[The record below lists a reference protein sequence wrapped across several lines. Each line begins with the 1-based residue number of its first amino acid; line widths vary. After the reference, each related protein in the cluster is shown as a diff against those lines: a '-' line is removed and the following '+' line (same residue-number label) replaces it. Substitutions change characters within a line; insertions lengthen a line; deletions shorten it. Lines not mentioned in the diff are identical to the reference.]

1 MDRYVL
7 CIVCSSPGQSGGEL
21 KCAEGLR
28 IAGRLYELLK
38 ENCRNSVKSELSY
51 FPACSLTGIP
61 VLQKSFF
68 AIQVINGFS
77 QFCIP
82 EWEEIICP
90 KSKSNTEEKCSSPI
104 QICENA
110 VQSLKEAG
118 DDTGS
123 LLPADIFEDAAES
136 LHQLSDKLPP
146 PGKALVDVILMSL
159 DDNTSLLKEYLPVI
173 GSLKHM
179 KEWHF
184 AKITFATNDAV
195 RWQRHAAYLS
205 AQFCDLSSLESFLD
219 LKEIWRGSIHIHQKK
234 FTSDIR
240 FSGFSLKRIHRMPTS
255 SLFSLEGS
263 DNLSVRASNKNYNE
277 VFHYYKPVLELVQ
290 LLQISDL
297 PLYFYS
303 GMEFEITVSSKV
315 KPSHQSNLL
324 LDQLCTLQGKVGAVF
339 SLSCTVSTIAI
350 PSASQLSSRKW
361 KEFIIKKPKSLSGPC
376 VELKGEH
383 CKYFLLVQ
391 GNGNGTCK
399 ARLIHS
405 ANQLNGAA
413 AISTINGLLKDKVI
427 CREDV
432 LTKWI
437 DNISFLNENHLLQR
451 EDNVAQLQEIVLKDY
466 LRNREENGKPAY
478 IQMNDLKKLWMFT
491 KEKYMESY
499 EVGLPKT
506 TILEWDKMRNN
517 PTEQLDHEISHPHS
531 SDLPEKSA
539 LPNLERIAQTM
550 RMNTML
556 TLSTESILGPRNTHR
571 AFSTQLD
578 AKELLKY
585 FTPEGLPVVELQPL
599 EIHKGENTFQ
609 PLLDL
614 TPRKLQ
620 RLSFKEA
627 TTSHYHG
634 IEFCLDEQRALERDK
649 AFAKLQSRLIK
660 FETHTTCS
668 KESCVAAFALSPV
681 PSPAVLSEPGS
692 VPDGE
697 IFQSEHKTE
706 MSKQKC
712 TSEGTEGIQMRKRFA
727 KSASTDSLISQSSS
741 NSSGLSHL
749 VSAPQYQKTRSITSN
764 FHKQQHIASL
774 KSTAKQEHD
783 SLEKA
788 QESKKENPK
797 KESRSQKHTKMLEE
811 VVAKTLKH
819 HGITGEHSNFSIF
832 SQRLFEICKLYLKQR
847 KLAVS

>member
-1 MDRYVL
+1 MKGNETNCAGRRRSREKIIGAPRKELWMMRALAVVL
-7 CIVCSSPGQSGGEL
+7 EESQGSWWPPVYFVSQR
-21 KCAEGLR
+21 GLR

-51 FPACSLTGIP
+51 F
-61 VLQKSFF
+61 
-68 AIQVINGFS
+68 
-77 QFCIP
+77 
-82 EWEEIICP
+82 
-90 KSKSNTEEKCSSPI
+90 
-104 QICENA
+104 
-110 VQSLKEAG
+110 
-118 DDTGS
+118 
-123 LLPADIFEDAAES
+123 
-136 LHQLSDKLPP
+136 

-234 FTSDIR
+234 
-240 FSGFSLKRIHRMPTS
+240 
-255 SLFSLEGS
+255 
-263 DNLSVRASNKNYNE
+263 
-277 VFHYYKPVLELVQ
+277 
-290 LLQISDL
+290 
-297 PLYFYS
+297 
-303 GMEFEITVSSKV
+303 
-315 KPSHQSNLL
+315 
-324 LDQLCTLQGKVGAVF
+324 VGAVF

-361 KEFIIKKPKSLSGPC
+361 KEFIIKKPKSLSG
-376 VELKGEH
+376 
-383 CKYFLLVQ
+383 
-391 GNGNGTCK
+391 
-399 ARLIHS
+399 
-405 ANQLNGAA
+405 
-413 AISTINGLLKDKVI
+413 
-427 CREDV
+427 
-432 LTKWI
+432 
-437 DNISFLNENHLLQR
+437 
-451 EDNVAQLQEIVLKDY
+451 
-466 LRNREENGKPAY
+466 NREENGKPAY

-517 PTEQLDHEISHPHS
+517 PTEQLAP
-531 SDLPEKSA
+531 
-539 LPNLERIAQTM
+539 
-550 RMNTML
+550 
-556 TLSTESILGPRNTHR
+556 
-571 AFSTQLD
+571 AFIQKIIRTARRLNETGGCWRL
-578 AKELLKY
+578 AI
-585 FTPEGLPVVELQPL
+585 
-599 EIHKGENTFQ
+599 IHLADGMVMDKRG
-609 PLLDL
+609 
-614 TPRKLQ
+614 
-620 RLSFKEA
+620 SFGSK
-627 TTSHYHG
+627 
-634 IEFCLDEQRALERDK
+634 IRFCLDEQRALERDK

-832 SQRLFEICKLYLKQR
+832 SQRLFEICKLYLKVLVLS
-847 KLAVS
+847 KISVYW